1 MPTDYYGNPEKMTDK
16 ALFSLLERVAAK
28 ARQPRLLLT
37 KSIAA
42 TKRKPLRPSK
52 PILVRTAPTDREL
65 VILVGDAVARGLLS
79 GTDGLEAQKR
89 VDAGGKLPKGVR
101 AVLLSYLQRGGR

>member
-42 TKRKPLRPSK
+42 TKRKPLAPKRPV
-52 PILVRTAPTDREL
+52 LVVPSAIPSDREL
-65 VILVGDAVARGLLS
+65 LGAISDACARGWIS
-79 GTDGLEAQKR
+79 GTAALEAQRLIEQGK
-89 VDAGGKLPKGVR
+89 KLPADVRRVILGKGR
-101 AVLLSYLQRGGR
+101 